1 MLIKIALNGG
11 RLGAPATPEK
21 IADDVARC
29 ADAGA
34 THFHVHPRAADGA
47 ESLLPADADRVV
59 KAIRSRVPHII
70 LGLTTGAW
78 ILPDVQLRLEALAK
92 WNELP
97 DFASVN
103 FDEEGCEE
111 IARLLVARGIGVEAG
126 VLDIASTQRFLAMQ
140 LPVVRV
146 LIELQEQ
153 RLEDAVRTTDE
164 IVATLGDDDAPRLLH
179 GHGAVVWELFDE
191 AVRRGYDSRI
201 GLEDVASL
209 PDGTIATNLELFT
222 FARSRSD
229 DAKS

>member
-1 MLIKIALNGG
+1 
-11 RLGAPATPEK
+11 
-21 IADDVARC
+21 
-29 ADAGA
+29 
-34 THFHVHPRAADGA
+34 
-47 ESLLPADADRVV
+47 
-59 KAIRSRVPHII
+59 
-70 LGLTTGAW
+70 
-78 ILPDVQLRLEALAK
+78 
-92 WNELP
+92 
-97 DFASVN
+97 
-103 FDEEGCEE
+103 
-111 IARLLVARGIGVEAG
+111 VARGIGVEAG

-179 GHGAVVWELFDE
+179 GHGAVVWELFDD